1 LRHQHRLPDIED
13 LASAISDIEADGK
26 GIPVLL
32 RQYLKLGGT
41 VLTFNRDPDFG
52 DAIDG
57 LMLVDLAHT
66 PAKTLERFMGRD
78 EAAMFLATHG
88 R

>member
-1 LRHQHRLPDIED
+1 
-13 LASAISDIEADGK
+13 
-26 GIPVLL
+26 VLL

-57 LMLVDLAHT
+57 LMLVDLART
-66 PAKTLERFMGRD
+66 PPKTLERFMGRE
-78 EAAMFLATHG
+78 EAAMFLALHG